1 MLRIRIQGVKYQPE
15 LLLKKRDYNNFFIFN
30 GLSSFKKDKNKR
42 KKYLKNWKIIF
53 LFKKKFSKS

>member
-15 LLLKKRDYNNFFIFN
+15 LLLKKRDYNNFFILI